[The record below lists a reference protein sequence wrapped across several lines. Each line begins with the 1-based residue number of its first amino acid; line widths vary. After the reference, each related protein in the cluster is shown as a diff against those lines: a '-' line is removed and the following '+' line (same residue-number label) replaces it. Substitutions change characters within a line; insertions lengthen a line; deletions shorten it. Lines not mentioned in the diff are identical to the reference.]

1 VKAKRPRGRYKTT
14 NWADYNAA
22 LKARGSL
29 TVWLDTDMQWYASA
43 TGKRGRQSTFSDAAI
58 PFCLSINCLFGLALR
73 QSLGMVESLLRL
85 AGLVWKVPDFSTVC
99 RRQKSLS
106 VKLPYRPS
114 TTALELLVV

>member
-1 VKAKRPRGRYKTT
+1 MSEGKRPRGRYKTT

-58 PFCLSINCLFGLALR
+58 PFCLSINCLFGLALQGR
-73 QSLGMVESLLRL
+73 DQPFIDQV
-85 AGLVWKVPDFSTVC
+85 
-99 RRQKSLS
+99 
-106 VKLPYRPS
+106 
-114 TTALELLVV
+114 